1 VYRHPEARVAEMI
14 EALIVALWRGHMRFL
29 RTDKERLG
37 VAECAVGRC
46 C

>member
-1 VYRHPEARVAEMI
+1 MI